1 MSPLSDFKKYRI
13 NKQFTNL
20 VRLYN
25 HRKRPIFSFK
35 NLTICVCEYLYA
47 SVHVEVRRQIVV
59 IGSLLPQCLVD
70 PRNKIHIT
78 TL

>member
-1 MSPLSDFKKYRI
+1 MSPHSDFKKYRI
-13 NKQFTNL
+13 IKQFTNL
-20 VRLYN
+20 ERFFS
-25 HRKRPIFSFK
+25 HRKRPIFDFK
-35 NLTICVCEYLYA
+35 NLTICVYLYA

-59 IGSLLPQCLVD
+59 IGSLFPQCLVD